1 MIAVSL
7 GGVCQRSIWLQSLTK
22 MNDPLWLES
31 TGLQAKTL
39 AKEYFD
45 VEVCANKFIQ
55 ILEATSCHAQIDIE
69 KLCLRSSNHKE
80 MITFES

>member
-1 MIAVSL
+1 MGSVKKHLAAEL
-7 GGVCQRSIWLQSLTK
+7 NKK

-69 KLCLRSSNHKE
+69 KIAPSEFKS
-80 MITFES
+80 